1 MKLKYYIGNRIIAL
15 IIISF
20 IVSLI
25 VIQHVD
31 AYSLTSSGANPNKI
45 FKCQTTTISANFS
58 DFAAITAVSVTLI
71 NEPVRV
77 NGILQYNVTTLSMT
91 DAGSGTWTV
100 SFGGNP
106 NMLRGRRTMSFS
118 VTAGATTSVGSAST
132 VLVYSDTC
140 TGTVTSYTGVS
151 SGLGRYTNMIY
162 SGQFSFLGTSLETS
176 IVGWALFPWVEVWGY
191 LFYVLVVF
199 TVCTTVYLKT
209 QNITQ
214 PLVIGIFLLLI
225 FSATAVVEPVY
236 RQWVVFIIALCLT
249 ALYYKIFVRD

>member
-1 MKLKYYIGNRIIAL
+1 MKLKYYIGNKMIAL

-20 IVSLI
+20 IISLL
-25 VIQHVD
+25 VIQNVD
-31 AYSLTSSGANPNKI
+31 AYSLTSSGASPDKI
-45 FKCQTTTISANFS
+45 FKCQTTTIFANFS
-58 DFAAITAVSVTLI
+58 DFAAITSVSVTLTNQRI
-71 NEPVRV
+71 QEH
-77 NGILQYNVTTLSMT
+77 GIVYSNVTTLAMT
-91 DAGSGTWTV
+91 DAGSGTWTA

-118 VTAGATTSVGSAST
+118 VSAGATTTVGSAST

-140 TGTVTSYTGVS
+140 TGTVTGYTGIS

-191 LFYVLVVF
+191 LFYVLLVF

-225 FSATAVVEPVY
+225 FSATTVVEPAY
-236 RQWVVFIIALCLT
+236 RQWVVFIIGLCLA